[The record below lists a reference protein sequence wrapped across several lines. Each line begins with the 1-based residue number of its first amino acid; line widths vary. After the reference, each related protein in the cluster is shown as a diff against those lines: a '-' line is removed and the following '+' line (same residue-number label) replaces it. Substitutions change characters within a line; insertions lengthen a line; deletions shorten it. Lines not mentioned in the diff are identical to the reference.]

1 MRQLINGLII
11 SFIVVTA
18 VCLVGC
24 TTPSQQSTSA
34 DSLSADSTSPQLSDY
49 DYQQDNAKLMFD
61 NSAWHYDEQN
71 NVYWQIGIAYC
82 SRPETT
88 EYENLAIYVPG
99 EYLTAVANG
108 DGSYTC
114 VINTTGTIDGYTS
127 HTAPIVFPVNT
138 GGYSAAEPARSYDYN
153 EISNYTRAGFVYVR
167 PGLRGRDN
175 GYDSNGTLIYSGGA
189 PWGVTDLKAAVRYY
203 RLNEERLPGDTDHI
217 FTFGMSG
224 GGAQSAVM
232 GATGNSNLYDPYLKS
247 IGSAMVDANGKN
259 ISDAIF
265 GAMCWCPITSL
276 DYADEAYEWNMGQYA
291 SSGSR
296 ANDTWTSALSA
307 DMAGAYAPYLNSLNL
322 KDCNGTVLRLER
334 SSKGIFASGTYY
346 DHLLSIIEGSLN
358 SFLQDTKF
366 PYTKNAGGFMA
377 GGGLG
382 GGAAMATAPGG
393 NMPGNGI
400 AGGMGPAENMNQ
412 PQLEQAAPVTYNTIQ
427 EYIASLNS
435 DEEWV
440 KYDAKT
446 NTVKITSIEA
456 FVRHNKKAS
465 KSVPAFDD
473 LNRSQAENNLF
484 GNDKSESL
492 HFDGV
497 IADLLE
503 KNKGNYSE
511 YRDWNSSIAD
521 AYATDLMAKDRFGNG
536 IVYRLNMYNPMYYV
550 SGSYDG
556 YKTSNPAT
564 HWRIRTGIEQG
575 DTALTVETNLA
586 LALTQDDSVKDV
598 DFETVWGMGHT
609 TAERS
614 GSSTD
619 NFISWVNK
627 CAKLN

>member
-1 MRQLINGLII
+1 M
-11 SFIVVTA
+11 
-18 VCLVGC
+18 
-24 TTPSQQSTSA
+24 
-34 DSLSADSTSPQLSDY
+34 
-49 DYQQDNAKLMFD
+49 
-61 NSAWHYDEQN
+61 QN
-71 NVYWQIGIAYC
+71 NVYWQIGVVYC

-88 EYENLAIYVPG
+88 DYENLAIYVPG
-99 EYLTAVANG
+99 EYFTSTANG
-108 DGSYTC
+108 NGSYTC
-114 VINTTGTIDGYTS
+114 TINATGRVNGYTS

-138 GGYSAAEPARSYDYN
+138 GGYSAAAPATSYDFN
-153 EISNYTRAGFVYVR
+153 GISNYTSAGFVYVYA
-167 PGLRGRDN
+167 GLRGRDN

-203 RLNEERLPGDTDHI
+203 RFNEDRLPGNTDRI

-232 GATGNSNLYDPYLKS
+232 GASGDSKLYDPYLKS
-247 IGSAMVDANGKN
+247 IGAAMVDANGKN

-291 SSGSR
+291 SSGTR
-296 ANDTWTSALSA
+296 ANATWTSALSA

-322 KDCNGTVLRLER
+322 KNSNGTVLKLEK
-334 SSKGIFASGTYY
+334 SKTGIYASGTYY
-346 DHLLSIIEGSLN
+346 DYLLSTIEGSLN
-358 SFLQDTKF
+358 NFLHDTTF
-366 PYTKNAGGFMA
+366 PYTKKAGGFRA
-377 GGGLG
+377 DGGFG
-382 GGAAMATAPGG
+382 GGAPTGMTPGG
-393 NMPGNGI
+393 NMPNG
-400 AGGMGPAENMNQ
+400 GMPDGMGPGGNMNQ
-412 PQLEQAAPVTYNTIQ
+412 SQQAASVTYNTTQ

-456 FVRHNKKAS
+456 FVRHNKKAT

-473 LNRSQAENNLF
+473 LNRTQAENNLF
-484 GNDKSESL
+484 GNEARDSL

-497 IADLLE
+497 VADLLQ
-503 KNKGNYSE
+503 KNEGNYSA
-511 YRDWNSSIAD
+511 YRDWNSSIVD
-521 AYATDLMAKDRFGNG
+521 AYVTDLKSVDKFGKS
-536 IVYRLNMYNPMYYV
+536 IQYRQNMYNPMYHV
-550 SGSYDG
+550 SGGYDG
-556 YKTSNPAT
+556 YKTSIPAT

-586 LALTQDDSVKDV
+586 LALKQDDSVKDV

-627 CAKLN
+627 CVEPK

>member
-1 MRQLINGLII
+1 
-11 SFIVVTA
+11 V
-18 VCLVGC
+18 
-24 TTPSQQSTSA
+24 
-34 DSLSADSTSPQLSDY
+34 
-49 DYQQDNAKLMFD
+49 
-61 NSAWHYDEQN
+61 QN
-71 NVYWQIGIAYC
+71 NVYWQIGVVYC

-88 EYENLAIYVPG
+88 DYENLAIYVPG
-99 EYLTAVANG
+99 EYFTSTANG
-108 DGSYTC
+108 NGSYTC
-114 VINTTGTIDGYTS
+114 TINATGRVNGYTS

-138 GGYSAAEPARSYDYN
+138 GGYSAAAPATSYDFN
-153 EISNYTRAGFVYVR
+153 GISNYTSAGFVYVYA
-167 PGLRGRDN
+167 GLRGRDN

-203 RLNEERLPGDTDHI
+203 RFNEDRLPGNTDRI

-232 GATGNSNLYDPYLKS
+232 GASGDSKLYDPYLKS
-247 IGSAMVDANGKN
+247 IGAAMVDANGKN

-291 SSGSR
+291 SSGTR
-296 ANDTWTSALSA
+296 ANATWTSALSA

-322 KDCNGTVLRLER
+322 KNSNGTVLKLEK
-334 SSKGIFASGTYY
+334 SKTGIYASGTYY
-346 DHLLSIIEGSLN
+346 DYLLSTIEGSLN
-358 SFLQDTKF
+358 NFLHDTTF
-366 PYTKNAGGFMA
+366 PYTKKAGGFRA
-377 GGGLG
+377 DGGFG
-382 GGAAMATAPGG
+382 GGAPTGMTPGG
-393 NMPGNGI
+393 NMPNG
-400 AGGMGPAENMNQ
+400 GMPDGMGPGGNMNQ
-412 PQLEQAAPVTYNTIQ
+412 SQQAASVTYNTTQ

-456 FVRHNKKAS
+456 FVRHNKKAT

-473 LNRSQAENNLF
+473 LNRTQAENNLF
-484 GNDKSESL
+484 GNEARDSL

-497 IADLLE
+497 VADLLQ
-503 KNKGNYSE
+503 KNEGNYSA
-511 YRDWNSSIAD
+511 YRDWNSSIVD
-521 AYATDLMAKDRFGNG
+521 AYVTDLKSVDKFGKS
-536 IVYRLNMYNPMYYV
+536 IQYRQNMYNPMYHV
-550 SGSYDG
+550 SGGYDG
-556 YKTSNPAT
+556 YKTSIPAT

-586 LALTQDDSVKDV
+586 LALKQDDSVKDV

-627 CAKLN
+627 CVEPK